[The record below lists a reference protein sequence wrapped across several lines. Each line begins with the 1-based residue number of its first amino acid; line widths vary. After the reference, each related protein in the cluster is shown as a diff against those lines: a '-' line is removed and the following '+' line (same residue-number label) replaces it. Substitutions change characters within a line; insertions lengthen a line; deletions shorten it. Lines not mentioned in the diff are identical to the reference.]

1 MKHVKENDLA
11 HGQWAKWCEN
21 DIGMKRQQADM
32 FIKVAEEFEG
42 QFDKTFCH
50 LGLSALYQIALL
62 PSDQREKPHTIPSTG
77 EVKTVDEMTVRE
89 IELSEITRLFNEKI
103 VYFGD
108 LVVYISAEWMCIDER
123 IVTFG

>member
-1 MKHVKENDLA
+1 TFNELIAGEVIFKIGRRLKHVKENDLA
-11 HGQWAKWCEN
+11 HGQWAKWSEN

-62 PSDQREKPHTIPSTG
+62 PSDQRKKPHRIPSTG
-77 EVKTVDEMTVRE
+77 EVKSVH
-89 IELSEITRLFNEKI
+89 
-103 VYFGD
+103 
-108 LVVYISAEWMCIDER
+108 VV
-123 IVTFG
+123 V